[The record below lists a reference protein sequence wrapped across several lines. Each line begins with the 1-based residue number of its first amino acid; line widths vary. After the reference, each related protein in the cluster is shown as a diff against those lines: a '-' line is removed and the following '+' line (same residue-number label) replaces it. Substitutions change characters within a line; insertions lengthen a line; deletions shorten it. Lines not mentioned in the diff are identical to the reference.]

1 MKIRSITYFLNPQ
14 WPLDE
19 EALQHAGDFNQA
31 ALSAYETAGYEVQTS
46 RLATVPFTRLLPGLD
61 PKDTIKLTQ
70 ELGALSRSLGFG
82 FFSLGPATPELSSS
96 YKVIPAMLDAD
107 PDVFL
112 SGSMTTHSGEV
123 SLPAVRACAEII
135 HRVAPLSPDGFSNLR
150 FAALANVPS
159 GAPFFPAAYHN
170 GDKPA
175 FALAIEAAD
184 LAVEAFAS
192 AVTILE
198 GRQRLVEAINTNAQ
212 TLTRLAE
219 ELGAQFALPFGG
231 IDFSLAPFPEEARS
245 IGTALERLGTPA
257 AGLAGSLAA
266 ATILADTLD
275 RAQFKHAGFSGLFL
289 PVLED
294 VVLAK
299 RAADGTLHVKD
310 LLMYSA
316 VCGTGLDTI
325 PLPGDTSQ
333 EAMAAILLDLAALA
347 LRLDKPLTARLM
359 PIPGKK
365 AGDVTGFDFAY
376 FANSRVLAVDATT
389 LAGLLAGDEMIP
401 LQPRNAY
408 LNVSAGSGK

>member
-19 EALQHAGDFNQA
+19 DALQQAGDFNQA

-46 RLATVPFTRLLPGLD
+46 RLATVSFTRLLPGVD
-61 PKDTIKLTQ
+61 PDDAVKLTQ
-70 ELGALSRSLGFG
+70 ELGALSRALGFG
-82 FFSLGPATPELSSS
+82 FFSLGPATHEISSS
-96 YKVIPAMLDAD
+96 YQVIPAMLDAD

-112 SGSMTTHSGEV
+112 SGSMTTRNGEI

-135 HRVAPLSPDGFSNLR
+135 HRVAPLSPDGFGNLR

-159 GAPFFPAAYHN
+159 GAPFFPAAYHS
-170 GDKPA
+170 GDGPA

-184 LAVEAFAS
+184 LAVEAFAT
-192 AVTILE
+192 AGTIHE

-212 TLTRLAE
+212 TLTHLSE

-245 IGTALERLGTPA
+245 IGTALERLGAPA

-275 RAQFKHAGFSGLFL
+275 QAQFKRTGFSGLFL

-299 RAADGTLHVKD
+299 RAAEGTLHVKD

-333 EAMAAILLDLAALA
+333 EAMTGILLDLATLA

-365 AGDVTGFDFAY
+365 AGDLTGFDFAY
-376 FANSRVLAVDATT
+376 FANSRVLAVNAET
-389 LAGLLAGDEMIP
+389 LDGLLAGDETIP
-401 LQPRNAY
+401 LQPRNIY
-408 LNVSAGSGK
+408 MR

>member
-19 EALQHAGDFNQA
+19 KALQHAGEFNQA
-31 ALSAYETAGYEVQTS
+31 ALSTYESAGYEVQTS
-46 RLATVPFTRLLPGLD
+46 RLATVSFTRLLPGLD
-61 PKDTIKLTQ
+61 PTDAIKLTQ

-82 FFSLGPATPELSSS
+82 FFSLGPATPESSSS

-192 AVTILE
+192 AGTILE

-245 IGTALERLGTPA
+245 IGTALERLGAPA

-275 RAQFKHAGFSGLFL
+275 QAQFKHAGFSGLFL

-299 RAADGTLHVKD
+299 RAAEGTLHVKD

-359 PIPGKK
+359 PIPGKE

-376 FANSRVLAVDATT
+376 FANSRVLAVNATT
-389 LAGLLAGDEMIP
+389 LAGLLAGDETIP

-408 LNVSAGSGK
+408 LR